1 MSISRK
7 ITITNFE
14 QIDLL
19 KVPIRKLFNVGPTT
33 SSNSITTLSSF
44 KTVENSFLTKKIV
57 SSLMS
62 ESVAMP
68 SIVEEYEFFNSD
80 TTQSLSDWKKFVN
93 DNLTTNILSDNFSII
108 DGFYDLNDAF
118 YTNINENAY
127 TANVNYEYNFLIEK
141 YEEQISSPNIN
152 EKILP
157 NMYAIMFAKTEQD
170 VGSQEKTFNNI
181 ITLNNTINATNTYSL
196 QNKVMTNKS
205 EKGEYH
211 DLFAKAISD
220 LKKGRKKTGLQTIL
234 GPMTNIVIPPEE
246 ISTLNEMNGYKEL
259 YPMYNEINI
268 TMDKFS
274 SFSTLLRD
282 SNLTLS
288 LINYIINNQEQAK
301 QKNFTYSEQSVV
313 YNTNVPTDDFT
324 RSSYLATENGQVASV
339 TSEIQ
344 QKILKSFDILE
355 WWSKTKEDF
364 TPSQT
369 NTSNTLV
376 LGIEGENV
384 KLAKNKQYEFARSLS
399 YVIFYGKLRKLA
411 KITQRNFDEVISGE
425 PCYTETV
432 FYKITKHKNGVNDP
446 IQTFWIPN
454 TTEVDNFQ
462 FIDTQVKYNQEY
474 EYRIYAYNL
483 IIDSKVETIATQ
495 INSDSTFGNI
505 ATLRYEMTPNFS
517 LIETMVYKIS
527 NKIIDDPPISPE
539 VLVIPYKDINN
550 KIKFFFNN
558 STGEDKSLFFPIN
571 TNDTNTLKTMN
582 TMYTKLPINEVKFK
596 SDDIASAFEVY
607 RITTKPKE
615 YSDFQGALIAT
626 VTTDYS
632 TQTFTKA
639 SSASFVDTLLP
650 NTKYYYTFRTID
662 YHNHISNPTDIYELE
677 LVDDDG
683 AIYLRT
689 DILTIKDLK
698 LNKQGE
704 KKFKKLFYIKPE
716 IAQTLINATVLN
728 AAGINSTFDIY
739 GLGKTNFF
747 SISASSVWDK
757 KFKLRFISKKTGK
770 IFDLNLQMELEIDKE
785 NL

>member
-7 ITITNFE
+7 ITIANFE
-14 QIDLL
+14 EVGAL
-19 KVPIRKLFNVGPTT
+19 KVPIRGLFNVGPIT

-44 KTVENSFLTKKIV
+44 KAAENSFLTKKIV
-57 SSLMS
+57 SSIMS
-62 ESVAMP
+62 ESAVLP
-68 SIVEEYEFFNSD
+68 SIVEEYEFFNAD
-80 TTQSLSDWKKFVN
+80 TTQSLADWRTFVN
-93 DNLTTNILSDNFSII
+93 NNLATNILSDNFSII

-170 VGSQEKTFNNI
+170 VGSQEKTFNDI

-211 DLFAKAISD
+211 DLFAKAISE
-220 LKKGRKKTGLQTIL
+220 LKRGKKKISLQPIL

-246 ISTLNEMNGYKEL
+246 VSTLNQMNEYKEL

-274 SFSTLLRD
+274 SFSTLLRE

-288 LINYIINNQEQAK
+288 LINYIINNQDQAK

-324 RSSYLATENGQVASV
+324 RSSYVATESGQMASV
-339 TSEIQ
+339 TSQTQ
-344 QKILKSFDILE
+344 QQLLKSFDILE

-369 NTSNTLV
+369 NTKNTLV
-376 LGIEGENV
+376 LGIEGENI

-411 KITQRNFDEVISGE
+411 KITQRNFDEVVSGE

-446 IQTFWIPN
+446 IQTFWVPN

-462 FIDTQVKYNQEY
+462 LIDTQVKYNQEY
-474 EYRIYAYNL
+474 EYRVYAYNL

-495 INSDSTFGNI
+495 INSNSTFGNI

-517 LIETMVYKIS
+517 LIETMVYKVS

-571 TNDTNTLKTMN
+571 TNDTNTLKTIN

-607 RITTKPKE
+607 RTTTKPKK
-615 YSDFQGALIAT
+615 YSDFQNGLIAT
-626 VTTDYS
+626 ITTDYS

-662 YHNHISNPTDIYELE
+662 YHNHLSNPTDIYELE

-728 AAGINSTFDIY
+728 SAGINSTFDIY